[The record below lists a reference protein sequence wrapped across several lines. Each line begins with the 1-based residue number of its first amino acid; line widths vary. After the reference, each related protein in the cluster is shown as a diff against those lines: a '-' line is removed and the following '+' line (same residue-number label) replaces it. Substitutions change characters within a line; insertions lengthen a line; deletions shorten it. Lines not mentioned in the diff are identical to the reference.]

1 MTCPACG
8 LVHAMPAA
16 NTPVG
21 QLPNLGEVSAD
32 WLKQTGI
39 NTFAD
44 LQAVGAIKAY
54 LLVQALGVKPS
65 LNLLYA
71 LEAALHGNHW
81 LEVKREQ
88 KTALLSEL
96 ESVAGILQLEAIEER
111 SLR

>member
-8 LVHAMPAA
+8 LAHTLPAVD
-16 NTPVG
+16 TPVG
-21 QLPNLGEVSAD
+21 ELRNLGEVSAA
-32 WLKQTGI
+32 WLKQAGI

-44 LQAVGAIKAY
+44 LQALGAIRAY

-71 LEAALHGNHW
+71 LEAALHGSHW

-88 KTALLSEL
+88 KTALLARL
-96 ESVAGILQLEAIEER
+96 AAIKEQ
-111 SLR
+111 SLI

>member
-8 LVHAMPAA
+8 LAHDLPAA
-16 NTPVG
+16 HSPVG
-21 QLPNLGEVSAD
+21 ELSNLGDVSAE
-32 WLKQTGI
+32 WLGQVGI

-44 LQAVGAIKAY
+44 LQSIGAIKVY

-71 LEAALHGNHW
+71 LEAALHGRHW

-88 KTALLSEL
+88 KTALLS
-96 ESVAGILQLEAIEER
+96 QLAAIKEQ
-111 SLR
+111 SLI